1 MNISTRSSTRGH
13 RLIKHVNVGSKE
25 KDDVDAEVN
34 VGSQHDATNVA
45 AIADRLAVL
54 ETKMSF
60 FFSCFDKGAFL
71 EKKNK
76 DLNSDGN
83 PELEEA
89 PNDAG
94 DSPDGS
100 SNLDESGSNSD
111 GGGEN
116 LSQKKNQSDE
126 VSAAQDVL
134 NNLDAWRKQY
144 PKLPVECEKI
154 VYETLGSAASHPCY
168 H

>member
-1 MNISTRSSTRGH
+1 MNISICSSTRGH
-13 RLIKHVNVGSKE
+13 RLIKHINIGSKE
-25 KDDVDAEVN
+25 KDNVGAKVN

-45 AIADRLAVL
+45 AIADRLVVL
-54 ETKMSF
+54 ETKISF
-60 FFSCFDKGAFL
+60 FFSRFNKDAFL
-71 EKKNK
+71 EKKNT

-83 PELEEA
+83 PELKEA

-116 LSQKKNQSDE
+116 LLQKKNQSDE

-154 VYETLGSAASHPCY
+154 VYETVGGLIE
-168 H
+168 